1 MTAKFTTSISSTLKT
16 FRRAIIRLSVATALS
31 LITASFVIAPGAWG
45 STQPVKKETGWVRI
59 FTVFDNYAVVPGLQT
74 GWGFA
79 SVVTTPNATILFD
92 TGANGAVLLANM
104 RRMKLN
110 PQAVQAVVISHA
122 HGDHLGGLKGFLT
135 ENSNATAHIP
145 ASFPDSVRQMIHAA
159 GAEHKNVTDAGEIVS
174 GIYTTGLLGN
184 GLEEQALV
192 VDASDGLIIIT
203 GCAHPGIVRI
213 VKAAHEQ
220 RPDRPI
226 ALVMGGFHLRSA
238 GRSKVTRIIQAF
250 RRFGVKQVAPSHC
263 TGDAARRQFQKAYGD
278 DYIAGG
284 LGRVIELP

>member
-1 MTAKFTTSISSTLKT
+1 MTLIRPTLTTY
-16 FRRAIIRLSVATALS
+16 RRAMTRSSVAAALS
-31 LITASFVIAPGAWG
+31 IVAASFVIASGIWG
-45 STQPVKKETGWVRI
+45 STQPVKKEAGWVRI

-79 SVVTTPNATILFD
+79 SVVTTPDATILFD

-104 RRMKLN
+104 RQMKLN
-110 PQAVQAVVISHA
+110 PQAIQAVVISHV

-135 ENSNATAHIP
+135 ENRNATAHIP
-145 ASFPDSVRQMIHAA
+145 AAFPDSVRQMIHAA

-174 GIYTTGLLGN
+174 GVYTTGPLDN

-192 VDASDGLIIIT
+192 VDASDGLVVMT

-220 RPDRPI
+220 RPNRPI
-226 ALVMGGFHLRSA
+226 ALVMGGFHLLSA
-238 GRSKVTRIIQAF
+238 GRSEVSRIIQAF
-250 RRFGVKQVAPSHC
+250 RRLGVKRVAPSHC

-284 LGRVIELP
+284 LGRIIKLP